1 MKLNK
6 KILLMTLFIFGLLAL
21 ACFFAPQIAH
31 AQSLHDDLTYHT
43 SGQTAWIFTIW
54 KVMLG
59 IANVIVVVFLLF
71 LAAVNILHLQYD
83 TYQIKKSLPLLI
95 GGAIAANFSIL
106 ICRMIVDAAQVLT
119 ASFASDPKNLIEGY
133 LSAFMINPTSS
144 VGAAGMLVALVGTA
158 IPIVIATLL
167 IVAIAICVLAFLL
180 WIRKVVIFFLVAV
193 SPVAFILYAFP
204 PTQGLFKQW
213 WSQFLKWAFM
223 GPILMIALWG
233 GSMIGQSRT
242 DTSAFSFSAA
252 LSVIFLTIVA
262 CMVPFKLGG
271 AVMGAWGNAGKWLGK
286 KGLGAADY
294 GLAKKTGWSPSAAYQ
309 AYKMNN
315 ASKRENTLAKAT
327 ADQRDMQNKLS
338 GQKTEFGRITRKMIA
353 QKQDKEGPGGVGLES
368 LAETVNALNTAVLN
382 NQSDL
387 AVMYMQKIGTNYM
400 GEDAID
406 FLSDDARKKLGY
418 EIGNQKDDQGNDIID
433 KVTGK
438 PTRTKL
444 NHDIDGQRELLEKLG
459 ADDREIG
466 QYEDNLYRAGHVGAM
481 TRLLDK
487 QSGKFY
493 HETDEDLLA
502 KINIA
507 RSGSTEPGKLVNNT
521 RWQSFFDDNGK
532 ITSMGKR
539 LLDEKDGIFQAAHM
553 PYISR
558 GRGRPNVYNR
568 LTRPENWQ
576 ELDQINPALKESVE
590 KAGYHPGW
598 EIEGAR
604 TIKVGGNTVE
614 LSQLDSTN
622 AGNKSIQQ
630 QIIAQVKKL
639 PADNAANLASNVMAN
654 PNFDRKFAQM
664 VTNIS
669 DLKRAVTNS
678 EGLGARNFPQ
688 TQTETTVNNIV
699 NDGTK
704 IVGNGMRQENL
715 DPRFVVQG
723 ILKSAPVD
731 AQAQIFSQLKKS
743 MKNSNQ
749 ISGQLGTQYT
759 TMSAVINAYES
770 LNQPDTTTGN
780 RPNESE
786 LRQRWFSWAQGKGA
800 NLHQAGKAW
809 ELVEA
814 YLGKPAPKEEE
825 PKDTGEE
832 EINDPYYEDTL
843 DDES

>member
-1 MKLNK
+1 MKNK
-6 KILLMTLFIFGLLAL
+6 FFLSLIFLFGLLIL
-21 ACFFAPQIAH
+21 AGFLAPQIAH
-31 AQSLHDDLTYHT
+31 AQNLHTDLTYNT
-43 SGQTAWIFTIW
+43 DGSTAWIFTIW
-54 KVMLG
+54 KIMLG
-59 IANVIVVVFLLF
+59 IANVIVVAFLLF

-83 TYQIKKSLPLLI
+83 TYQIKKTLPLLI

-106 ICRMIVDAAQVLT
+106 ICRMIVDFAQVLT
-119 ASFASDPKNLIEGY
+119 VTFASDPQNLAKGY
-133 LSAFMINPTSS
+133 LCAVGVSATTGSMLAY
-144 VGAAGMLVALVGTA
+144 GAILLPVL
-158 IPIVIATLL
+158 ILL
-167 IVAIAICVLAFLL
+167 IVAVLIAIAILAFLL
-180 WIRKVVIFFLVAV
+180 WIRKTVIFLLVAV

-213 WSQFLKWAFM
+213 WGWFLRWTFM
-223 GPILMIALWG
+223 GPIIMLLLWA
-233 GSMIGQSRT
+233 GSMIGGGVNGPDGCTGIQIER
-242 DTSAFSFSAA
+242 
-252 LSVIFLTIVA
+252 LLIVVGLTFVA
-262 CMVPFKLGG
+262 GTVPFKLGG

-286 KGLGAADY
+286 KGAGAADY

-382 NQSDL
+382 NQTDL

-418 EIGNQKDDQGNDIID
+418 ATGNQID
-433 KVTGK
+433 PKTGES
-438 PTRTKL
+438 TRVKL

-459 ADDREIG
+459 ADDREVA

-493 HETDEDLLA
+493 HETDENLLA

-521 RWQSFFDDNGK
+521 RWQSFFDDEGK

-558 GRGRPNVYNR
+558 GRGRPNVYNS

-590 KAGYHPGW
+590 RAGYHPGW
-598 EIEGAR
+598 EIEGGR
-604 TIKVGGNTVE
+604 TIKVEDKVVE
-614 LSQLDSTN
+614 FSQLDSKYT
-622 AGNKSIQQ
+622 GNKSIQK
-630 QIIAQVKKL
+630 QIIAEVKKL
-639 PADNAANLASNVMAN
+639 PADNAGELASSVMAN

-678 EGLGARNFPQ
+678 EGLGAHNFPSS
-688 TQTETTVNNIV
+688 QTETTINNIA

-723 ILKSAPVD
+723 ILKSAPID
-731 AQAQIFSQLKKS
+731 AQEKIFGKLKES
-743 MKNSNQ
+743 MRNSNQ

-770 LNQPDTTTGN
+770 LNQPDPTTGN
-780 RPNESE
+780 KPNESE
-786 LRQRWFSWAQGKGA
+786 KRQRWFSWAQNQGA
-800 NLHQAGKAW
+800 NLNQAGKAW

-814 YLGKPAPKEEE
+814 YLGKPAPKKDEDEETNDTVNEE
-825 PKDTGEE
+825 P
-832 EINDPYYEDTL
+832 NDPFYEDIL